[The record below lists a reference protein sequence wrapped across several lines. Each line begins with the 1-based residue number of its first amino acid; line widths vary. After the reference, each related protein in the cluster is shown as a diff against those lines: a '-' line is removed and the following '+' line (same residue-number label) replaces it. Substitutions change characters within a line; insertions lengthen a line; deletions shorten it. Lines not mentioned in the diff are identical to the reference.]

1 MFRGNELQI
10 PHAEKEYVNSLG
22 DDGNTRL
29 WGSSG
34 VALPVD
40 KPEDEVEKVN
50 LCMYIYM
57 YIYIYIY
64 IPVDR
69 PDDKVEKVY
78 RFI

>member
-40 KPEDEVEKVN
+40 KPEDEVEKV
-50 LCMYIYM
+50 CTY
-57 YIYIYIY
+57 
-64 IPVDR
+64 V
-69 PDDKVEKVY
+69 
-78 RFI
+78 